1 MGRSDRF
8 PADALV
14 GLHVL
19 VVDDDSEAR
28 MLLRTV
34 LEYGGALVTVVA
46 TARDALRTLQR
57 VTPDA
62 VVSDIAMPHENGYW
76 LIREMRELEGVR
88 GHRIPAIA
96 ITGHADVHGLDRT
109 LEAGFDAHLTKP
121 VDPWD
126 LCRVIATLVRRP

>member
-34 LEYGGALVTVVA
+34 LEYSGALVTVVA
-46 TARDALRTLQR
+46 SARDALRTLQR

-76 LIREMRELEGVR
+76 LIREMRGLEGVR

-96 ITGHADVHGLDRT
+96 ITGHADVHGPDRT

-126 LCRVIATLVRRP
+126 LCRVLATLVRRP

>member
-19 VVDDDSEAR
+19 VVDDDSETR

-62 VVSDIAMPHENGYW
+62 VVSDIAMPQENGYW
-76 LIREMRELEGVR
+76 LIREMRELESVR

-96 ITGHADVHGLDRT
+96 ITGHTDVHGPDRT

>member
-1 MGRSDRF
+1 MGRRDRF

-76 LIREMRELEGVR
+76 LIREMRGLEGVG

-126 LCRVIATLVRRP
+126 LCRVLATLVRRP

>member
-1 MGRSDRF
+1 MGRRDRF

-19 VVDDDSEAR
+19 VVDDDAEAR
-28 MLLRTV
+28 ELIRTV

-57 VTPDA
+57 LTPDV

-76 LIREMRELEGVR
+76 LIREMRELDAVK

-96 ITGHADVHGLDRT
+96 ITGHSGTHGPERT
-109 LEAGFDAHLTKP
+109 LAAGFDAHLGKP
-121 VDPWD
+121 IDPWD
-126 LCRVIATLVRRP
+126 LCRVIAALARKT